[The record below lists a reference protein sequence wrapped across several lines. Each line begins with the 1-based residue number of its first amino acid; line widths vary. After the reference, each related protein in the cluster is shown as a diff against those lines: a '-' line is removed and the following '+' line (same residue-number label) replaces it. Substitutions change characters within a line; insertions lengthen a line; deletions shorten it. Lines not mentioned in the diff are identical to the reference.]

1 MTPIDPRLQDMQD
14 IIAAPAASWW
24 PLAPGWYA
32 LAATALTLVLVTS
45 WLLYRRYQER
55 RMQRAA
61 LRQLQQLTATAS
73 IAELT
78 HLLKQTTQ
86 AYFPNHALVS
96 LPTAKWHA
104 FLLQQLSNSAQARYS
119 ELLDEIAAQL
129 NSHNHVIA
137 VQLAALPDAIRGYG
151 PVKREAAQLA
161 ETQREEL
168 LAALKAPPSKRQRA
182 A

>member
-61 LRQLQQLTATAS
+61 LQQLQQLTATAS

-119 ELLDEIAAQL
+119 ELLDEIAAQAYQDPSRQTTQPYGAL
-129 NSHNHVIA
+129 QQRYYQFVKHWLKH
-137 VQLAALPDAIRGYG
+137 ALPPNKQAL
-151 PVKREAAQLA
+151 REA
-161 ETQREEL
+161 
-168 LAALKAPPSKRQRA
+168 SHD
-182 A
+182 